1 MLCCCAGDV
10 EGGVVCTVR
19 KSGRDWVSQRADS
32 SSFSLKTHTHI
43 QWQGHTNCLLG
54 YCSLSLGVCVCVSLY
69 NLTSRLDDIFFFFF
83 PNAGSIWTNVVS
95 FWICFSFPEGFR
107 WGGKKKEK
115 KQLHWFESQVSESNR
130 VTSSSRVWALKFV
143 FASEKAIWSV
153 TMKTKIV
160 NQIFIIV
167 LAILASG

>member
-1 MLCCCAGDV
+1 MLCLFEFAFLFRKDS
-10 EGGVVCTVR
+10 GGV
-19 KSGRDWVSQRADS
+19 
-32 SSFSLKTHTHI
+32 
-43 QWQGHTNCLLG
+43 
-54 YCSLSLGVCVCVSLY
+54 
-69 NLTSRLDDIFFFFF
+69 
-83 PNAGSIWTNVVS
+83 
-95 FWICFSFPEGFR
+95 E
-107 WGGKKKEK
+107 KKKKK